1 MEWYNSAILIFGFFL
16 LLLFSGLHVGI
27 SFASTGIVG
36 LLFFQG
42 GKEALSQVIRI
53 IHDSFYS
60 YGLLAIPLFILM
72 AELLESSGANRRLF
86 NAVQMW
92 FRWLPG
98 SLPTSGMI
106 TCGIFGAACG
116 SSLAATASLGKLMF
130 TQMIPR
136 GVDKELIAG
145 VVTAGGSLSLLI
157 PPSLGFILY
166 GVLTEASVGRLF
178 IAGIIP
184 GVILVGIFSVYII
197 IRAFKNPK
205 LAPRISEQHHSFIEL
220 IKLSKG
226 AIPIFIVIISV
237 LGSIYTGI
245 TTPNEAGAIGSF
257 LAIIIGM
264 ITKELTWSKLSK
276 SIFTTLS
283 TTGLIMF
290 ILIGGQIFTRLIALQ
305 GIGHAMSRTITD
317 LGLSPYLIL
326 FFITIMYLILGMLMD
341 GISITI
347 LTVPIIVPILAKL
360 GFDIIWFGVYLIIL
374 IEIGLLTPPV
384 GLNLY
389 VVQNLASPY
398 GLHLWGIIRGSF
410 PFVVLMILFLILLI
424 FFPNLAL
431 WLPATM
437 K

>member
-1 MEWYNSAILIFGFFL
+1 MVLFSNNTVWTFFNITLFWSSCGSLLRLFRDNRTFFL
-16 LLLFSGLHVGI
+16 
-27 SFASTGIVG
+27 
-36 LLFFQG
+36 QG
-42 GKEALSQVIRI
+42 GIESLAQVIRI
-53 IHDSFYS
+53 IHDSFYN
-60 YGLLAIPLFILM
+60 YGLLAIPLFVLM
-72 AELLESSGANRRLF
+72 AELLEISGANYRLF
-86 NAVQMW
+86 NAVQLW

-98 SLPTSGMI
+98 SLPTSAMV

-130 TQMIPR
+130 AQMVPR

-157 PPSLGFILY
+157 SPSLGFILY

-184 GVILVGIFSVYII
+184 GIILVGIFSLYII
-197 IRAFKNPK
+197 IRTLKNPK
-205 LAPRISEQHHSFIEL
+205 IAPSPLKE
-220 IKLSKG
+220 KLSMGEILKLSRG
-226 AIPIFIVIISV
+226 AIPILIVIISV
-237 LGSIYTGI
+237 LGSVYVGI
-245 TTPNEAGAIGSF
+245 ATPNEAGAIGSF
-257 LAIIIGM
+257 IAIIIG
-264 ITKELTWSKLSK
+264 IATKELTWSKLSK
-276 SIFTTLS
+276 SILNTLS
-283 TTGLIMF
+283 ITGLIMF

-305 GIGHAMSRTITD
+305 GIGHAMSHSITNM
-317 LGLSPYLIL
+317 GLNPYLIL
-326 FFITIMYLILGMLMD
+326 LFITIMYIILGMLMD

-347 LTVPIIVPILAKL
+347 LTVPIIVPILSKL

-398 GLHLWGIIRGSF
+398 GLQLGGIIRGSF
-410 PFVVLMILFLILLI
+410 PFVFLMALFLIFLVL
-424 FFPNLAL
+424 FPDIAI
-431 WLPATM
+431 WLPSTM